1 MGLYM
6 ETLIEKKDIGRLLEA
21 LEDEDIDF
29 RNKAVIALGELGDV
43 TAVKHLI
50 GNLNDESSHIS
61 KNAFDAILKIGNPA
75 VNPLIIALNDENAT
89 IRSKAVLALGEIGD
103 KSSVEHLIKCL
114 NDESSGVRNNAAI
127 ALGNIG
133 DERALF
139 YLDQSLEDTNGHVR
153 DKALKS
159 IEKIKSNPNRGR
171 LVSSYLKMRVFTKK
185 LFEKIN
191 TLYFKSS

>member
-6 ETLIEKKDIGRLLEA
+6 ETLIEKNDISRLLEA
-21 LEDEDIDF
+21 LEDEDLDF

-43 TAVKHLI
+43 TAIKPLI
-50 GNLNDESSHIS
+50 GTLNDENSHVS
-61 KNAFDAILKIGNPA
+61 QNAHDAILKIGNPA
-75 VNPLIIALNDENAT
+75 INPLILALNDENPT
-89 IRSKAVLALGEIGD
+89 IQSKAVLALGDIGD

-114 NDESSGVRNNAAI
+114 NDESTGVRNNAAI

-139 YLDQSLEDTNGHVR
+139 YLDQALEDTNGHVR
-153 DKALKS
+153 NKALKS

-171 LVSSYLKMRVFTKK
+171 LVSSHLKIRVFTKK